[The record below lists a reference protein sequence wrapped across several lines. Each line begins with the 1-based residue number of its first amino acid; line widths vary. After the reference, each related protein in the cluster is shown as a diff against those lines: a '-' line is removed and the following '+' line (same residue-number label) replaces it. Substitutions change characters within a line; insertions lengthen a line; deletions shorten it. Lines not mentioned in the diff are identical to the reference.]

1 MSAIQ
6 VEKIGVNAYAPEGA
20 NEIDLY
26 AFHGAEGLTL
36 GQLMMAVCI
45 RRASIIESQS
55 VLKMNE
61 INASAAWLQILAEVG
76 ESVLGRSSLN
86 ATLNLSRSSYVPTK
100 VPTVTTYRDF
110 LALEVGLGY
119 DAVPE
124 RLKTADDRTRLYRQL
139 TDAMSAAS
147 TSNQE
152 QMIALQSL
160 LSRRDSTYNASA
172 STVKKLGTTMNLTA
186 SNF

>member
-1 MSAIQ
+1 MSTIQ
-6 VEKIGVNAYAPEGA
+6 VEKIGVNAHAPEGA
-20 NEIDLY
+20 SDINLY
-26 AFHGAEGLTL
+26 AYNGVMGMTL
-36 GQLMMAVCI
+36 GQLMMCICI
-45 RRASIIESQS
+45 RRAAVIEEQS

-61 INASAAWLQILAEVG
+61 INASAAWLEILAQVG
-76 ESVLGRSSLN
+76 ERILTRSSLT
-86 ATLNLSRSSYVPTK
+86 ATLNLTRSSYVPTK

-119 DAVPE
+119 SAVPTS
-124 RLKTADDRTRLYRQL
+124 LTTPDARTNLYRQL
-139 TDAMSAAS
+139 TEKMSAAS

-160 LSRRDSTYNASA
+160 LSRRDATYNASA
-172 STVKKLGTTMNLTA
+172 STIKKLGTTMNVSA